1 MNKQQRRVKDL
12 ELSLTP
18 LQAVLL
24 WLKRAQTAAGYM
36 DGGLE
41 SPPPREILAKSVS
54 RATRNSMKGH
64 PEPAVE
70 QAIQQARQQADLL
83 YQLVVQANSSILGDA
98 YETRKSL
105 MLVSGHLQATICV
118 PEDRIKESGLIPRLR
133 LSLTLVL
140 ENFLITEEACSR
152 ISSERL
158 EGQDV
163 LFPDTR
169 RELSEQIQ
177 VMKMLSDCFNEGAT
191 DFGEDGID
199 WEQIRTSIQP
209 DVDQQ
214 VANWVD
220 LARTDMLLA
229 YGKPDSWREPAQRLR
244 ARRMP
249 LDSIL
254 AGLSDQSPVREEKRG
269 ATS

>member
-1 MNKQQRRVKDL
+1 
-12 ELSLTP
+12 
-18 LQAVLL
+18 
-24 WLKRAQTAAGYM
+24 
-36 DGGLE
+36 
-41 SPPPREILAKSVS
+41 
-54 RATRNSMKGH
+54 
-64 PEPAVE
+64 
-70 QAIQQARQQADLL
+70 
-83 YQLVVQANSSILGDA
+83 
-98 YETRKSL
+98 

-191 DFGEDGID
+191 DFGEDGIE
-199 WEQIRTSIQP
+199 WEQTRTSVQRE
-209 DVDQQ
+209 VDQQ
-214 VANWVD
+214 VANWVN
-220 LARTDMLLA
+220 LARTEMLLA
-229 YGKPDSWREPAQRLR
+229 FGKPDAWREPAHRLLTPR
-244 ARRMP
+244 IR
-249 LDSIL
+249 LESLL
-254 AGLSDQSPVREEKRG
+254 AGLNEQKHGPR
-269 ATS
+269 